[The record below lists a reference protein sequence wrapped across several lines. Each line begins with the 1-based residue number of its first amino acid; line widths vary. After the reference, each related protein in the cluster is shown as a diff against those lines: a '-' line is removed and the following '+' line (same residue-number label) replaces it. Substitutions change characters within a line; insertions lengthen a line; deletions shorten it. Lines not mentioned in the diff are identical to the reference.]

1 LRVETQRRID
11 RYLGAPLCRLLS
23 FWPGARR
30 RNDEAPRPAKIVVIL
45 LSEMGSLVLAQPM
58 FSRLREAYPDAAL
71 YALVFRRNKEVLDL
85 LEAVPEDNV
94 FTLRDDSL
102 AVFARDALLAVCRL
116 RRAGI
121 DTVID
126 CELFSRASAAL
137 SFLVGASRRVG
148 FERHTQEGLYRGS
161 FINRSVL
168 YNPYQHIAQQFV
180 TLAEAIEGRG
190 APRVK
195 RVVPATL
202 PTLSRIRLRPGEL
215 EEMRLRLA
223 RDFSSVVS
231 GSGSG
236 RLVLVYPGGGL
247 LPIRAWPLESYQELV
262 SALLNEGFLVGIIGL
277 AEDGTLAR
285 RIQEACGEART
296 LDLTGYTRT
305 VRELVV
311 LFHLAELLVTN
322 DGGPCHFASM
332 TPIPSIVLYGPE
344 TPVLY
349 GSLDPRS
356 ASFFEGLSCSPCVT
370 AYNHRRSPCDGDN
383 QCLKLIRPNDVLERA
398 LSMVASYKTEL
409 AAKTD

>member
-1 LRVETQRRID
+1 MRVDTQRRID

-23 FWPGARR
+23 LWPGARK
-30 RNDEAPRPAKIVVIL
+30 RNERAQPLPPRKIVVIL
-45 LSEMGSLVLAQPM
+45 LSEMGSLVLTQPM
-58 FSRLREAYPDAAL
+58 FARLRERYPEATL

-85 LEAVPEDNV
+85 LEAVPEENV

-102 AVFARDALLAVCRL
+102 ARFAKDSFGAVLGL

-126 CELFSRASAAL
+126 CELFSRASAIL
-137 SFLVGASRRVG
+137 SFLIGAPRRVG

-161 FINRSVL
+161 FISRPVL

-180 TLAEAIEGRG
+180 TLAEAIEGG
-190 APRVK
+190 GTPTVK
-195 RVVPATL
+195 RAVPWPL
-202 PTLSRIRLRPGEL
+202 PTLSRVRLRPAEL
-215 EEMRLRLA
+215 EEMRRRLT
-223 RDFSSVVS
+223 RDFPSAANQ
-231 GSGSG
+231 

-247 LPIRAWPLESYQELV
+247 LSIRAWPLGSYQELV
-262 SALLNEGFLVGIIGL
+262 TALLDEGFLVGVIGL
-277 AEDGTLAR
+277 AEDRPLAR
-285 RIQEACGEART
+285 RIREKCGEAKT

-349 GSLDPRS
+349 GSLDPHS
-356 ASFFEGLSCSPCVT
+356 ASFFAGLSCSPCLT
-370 AYNHRRSPCDGDN
+370 AYNHRSSPCDGDN
-383 QCLKLIRPNDVLERA
+383 QCLKVIRSSDVLERA
-398 LSMVASYKTEL
+398 LSILEEGKRVL
-409 AAKTD
+409 AARAD